1 MVNICL
7 LSHNFYFI
15 YFSRWIVYTIKTKIW
30 EGTKSHFKATEE
42 QWLSQQEYKKLGLQ
56 TKGRNGNKWVRIIV
70 LSCLLYLYPGYSG
83 LSCHW
88 KHSIASVL
96 WKYLLDIFFINKH
109 LFSGLYFER
118 HVFSFGYLEENIFL
132 SLYVNL
138 GGIVTTEYVWGMRYS
153 ALSWMRKQSVKVYFE
168 IAIKNDEYRD
178 ISLYRECLWLCYSIQ
193 HLKCSRTGWL
203 LAKERYISPSIQCF
217 KIMCLCVCVLF
228 DAHVFG
234 VLNWFGCMVYE

>member
-15 YFSRWIVYTIKTKIW
+15 YFSRWILYTIKPKIW

-42 QWLSQQEYKKLGLQ
+42 QWLSQQEYKELGLQ
-56 TKGRNGNKWVRIIV
+56 KKGRNGNKWPGLES
-70 LSCLLYLYPGYSG
+70 LSSLVFFFYTQDSLVIPVIGNIALLQCYES
-83 LSCHW
+83 LSW
-88 KHSIASVL
+88 TF
-96 WKYLLDIFFINKH
+96 FFINKH

-118 HVFSFGYLEENIFL
+118 HVFFFRYLEENIFL

-138 GGIVTTEYVWGMRYS
+138 GGIVTIEYVWGMRYS
-153 ALSWMRKQSVKVYFE
+153 SLSWMRKQSVKVYFE

-203 LAKERYISPSIQCF
+203 LAKER
-217 KIMCLCVCVLF
+217 
-228 DAHVFG
+228 
-234 VLNWFGCMVYE
+234 